1 MQPIQLPAAAAAWL
15 KHLQRCGLTHLPQAE
30 PLPAELTAAW
40 WVPAESPPDPSE
52 AARSSAGE
60 LSTAARRSPSAHSHE
75 TAPRPDAAS
84 LQPVTA
90 GGSSAELA
98 ASGRPSRAVTPPTLG
113 QSDLPQRWST
123 AAESPERR
131 GLLLEQLCQEVGACQ
146 RCPKLVASRSRTVF
160 GDGPVTPRVA
170 FFGEAPG
177 ADEDRA
183 GIPFVGRAGQ
193 LLDKIIAATGM
204 QRSEVYILNAVK
216 CRPQD
221 NRTPEED
228 EVSNCRPYFERQLE
242 LLQPEYVVLLGA
254 VAVRAVLGSQAPIG
268 RLRGTWYQYRGA
280 KVLVTY
286 HPAYLLRNEASKR
299 LTWEDMKMLMQDMG
313 LPIPPAAGRRG

>member
-1 MQPIQLPAAAAAWL
+1 MQPIQLPAAAAALL
-15 KHLQRCGLTHLPQAE
+15 KHLQRSGLTHLPQAE

-40 WVPAESPPDPSE
+40 WTSADPQPSLAPAIRSATPQVPAAAPPLPATAFPATASPPVGH
-52 AARSSAGE
+52 AA
-60 LSTAARRSPSAHSHE
+60 
-75 TAPRPDAAS
+75 
-84 LQPVTA
+84 
-90 GGSSAELA
+90 
-98 ASGRPSRAVTPPTLG
+98 PP
-113 QSDLPQRWST
+113 QSWST
-123 AAESPERR
+123 AAQPAERR
-131 GLLLEQLCQEVGACQ
+131 GLLLEQLCQEVAACQ
-146 RCPKLVASRSRTVF
+146 RCPNLVSSRSRTVF
-160 GDGPVTPRVA
+160 GDGPVTPRVV

-216 CRPQD
+216 CRPQN
-221 NRTPEED
+221 NRTPEEE

-242 LLQPEYVVLLGA
+242 LLQPDFLVLLGA

-268 RLRGTWYQYRGA
+268 RLRGSWYAYRGA
-280 KVLVTY
+280 KTLVTY

-299 LTWEDMKMLMQDMG
+299 LTWEDMKMLMREMG